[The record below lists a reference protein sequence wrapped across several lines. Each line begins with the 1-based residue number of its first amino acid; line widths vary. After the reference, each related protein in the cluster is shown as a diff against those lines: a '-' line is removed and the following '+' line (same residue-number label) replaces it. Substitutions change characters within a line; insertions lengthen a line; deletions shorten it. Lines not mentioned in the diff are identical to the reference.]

1 MQKFNEKSVLIT
13 GGTSGIGL
21 ATAVAFRDA
30 GARVVVTG
38 SSEESVQRARM
49 VLGEE
54 THVIRADGRNVH
66 AADQIAKYVR
76 DRVGRLDAAFLN
88 AGISRFVPIA
98 QIDEPTYDDL
108 MDTNVKGTVFAIQCL
123 LQYALFAPEASIV
136 VNTSAM
142 QHKGVATGA
151 VYSATKGA
159 LGALVRALAVELAPI
174 RVNAVSP
181 GPIDTPLYDK
191 FGMAQDSITSLKASL
206 AGELPLRRMGQPG
219 DVAQAVLFL
228 ASPAAAFI
236 TGSEI
241 AVDGGWGA

>member
-21 ATAVAFRDA
+21 ATAIAFRDA

-38 SSEESVQRARM
+38 SSEESIQRARAT
-49 VLGEE
+49 LGEE
-54 THVIRADGRNVH
+54 VHVLRADARNVH
-66 AADQIAKYVR
+66 AADQIAKHVR

-98 QIDEPTYDDL
+98 QIDETTYDDL

-123 LQYALFAPEASIV
+123 LQYALFAPQASIV

-142 QHKGVATGA
+142 QHKGVATGS

-191 FGMAQDSITSLKASL
+191 FGMPEDAVSGLKTGL
-206 AGELPLRRMGQPG
+206 AEQLPLRRMGRPE
-219 DVAQAVLFL
+219 DVAQTVLFL
-228 ASPAAAFI
+228 ASAAAAFI
-236 TGSEI
+236 TGAEI

>member
-21 ATAVAFRDA
+21 ATAIAFRDA

-38 SSEESVQRARM
+38 SSEESIQRAR
-49 VLGEE
+49 VALGEE
-54 THVIRADGRNVH
+54 AHVLRADARNVH
-66 AADQIAKYVR
+66 AADQIAKHVR

-98 QIDEPTYDDL
+98 QIDEMTYDDL

-191 FGMAQDSITSLKASL
+191 FGMPEDAVSGLKTSLA
-206 AGELPLRRMGQPG
+206 EQLPLRRMGRPE
-219 DVAQAVLFL
+219 DVAQTVLFL

-236 TGSEI
+236 TGAEI

>member
-21 ATAVAFRDA
+21 ATAIAFRDA

-38 SSEESVQRARM
+38 SSEESIQRAQAA
-49 VLGEE
+49 LGEE
-54 THVIRADGRNVH
+54 AHVLCADARNVH
-66 AADQIAKYVR
+66 SADQIAKHVR
-76 DRVGRLDAAFLN
+76 DRVGPLDAAFLN

-98 QIDEPTYDDL
+98 QVDEPTYDDV

-142 QHKGVATGA
+142 QHKGVAAGA

-159 LGALVRALAVELAPI
+159 LGALVRVLAVELAPI

-191 FGMAQDSITSLKASL
+191 FGMPEDAVSGLKASL
-206 AGELPLRRMGQPG
+206 AGQLPLRRMGRPD